1 MKNLKQLCKN
11 LGFPILG
18 EYTTLLVG
26 GARKIDVKMYYTVE
40 FDKWIPYVCRGTE
53 GTKSGEAV
61 WNYDQLS
68 RLITKMQKLGA
79 KRAEI
84 TAIYGNPK
92 GPGCYLDS
100 KIVLVFVDGDW
111 KVESVEFL

>member
-1 MKNLKQLCKN
+1 MKNIKQQFKKI
-11 LGFPILG
+11 GFPLLG
-18 EYTTLLVG
+18 EYTTLLIG
-26 GARKIDVKMYYTVE
+26 TKKSDHKMYYAVE
-40 FDKWIPYVCRGTE
+40 FDMWIPYVWRGTE